1 MGDDQGCQLHMIESG
16 VDPLLRKES
25 GPGKQVSKR
34 MASTTVEHLW
44 SVTDTCWLQL
54 TALKSKFIIL
64 PGARASLVAQLDCLQ
79 CRRPGFDPWVRKIP
93 WRREQLPTPVLL
105 PGEFHGQRKL
115 VGYSP
120 WGCKESD
127 TTERLTLSFREAKV
141 PVYTCY
147 PSVIINRIPSR
158 SQVFLFETQIIW

>member
-1 MGDDQGCQLHMIESG
+1 MIESRM
-16 VDPLLRKES
+16 DPLLRKES

-34 MASTTVEHLW
+34 MAGTTVGHLW
-44 SVTDTCWLQL
+44 SVTDTWWLQL

-64 PGARASLVAQLDCLQ
+64 PEARASLMAQTIKDCLQ
-79 CRRPGFDPWVRKIP
+79 CRRPGFNPWVGKIP
-93 WRREQLPTPVLL
+93 WKREPLPTPVLL

-127 TTERLTLSFREAKV
+127 TTEWLTLSLREANV

-147 PSVIINRIPSR
+147 PSVIINRIPSH
-158 SQVFLFETQIIW
+158 SQVFWFETQIIW

>member
-1 MGDDQGCQLHMIESG
+1 MIESR

-34 MASTTVEHLW
+34 TASTTVGHLW
-44 SVTDTCWLQL
+44 SVTDIWWLQL

-64 PGARASLVAQLDCLQ
+64 PEVRASLVAQTVKDCLQ
-79 CRRPGFDPWVRKIP
+79 CRRPGFYPWVGKIP

-105 PGEFHGQRKL
+105 PGEFHGQRRL
-115 VGYSP
+115 VGYSL

-127 TTERLTLSFREAKV
+127 TTERLALYFREAKG

-147 PSVIINRIPSR
+147 PRVISNRIPSH
-158 SQVFLFETQIIW
+158 SQVLWSET